1 MAPQRAISTAKS
13 VHELTSPARSLLN
26 LLAEGSQNVLRLTG
40 APLEL
45 ISRELAVY
53 EPAARG
59 YELKI
64 TPIGMTILRTHHIPT
79 RTVRPFPAPSSNGG
93 RLIRPAGY

>member
-1 MAPQRAISTAKS
+1 MAPQRAISSAKS

-26 LLAEGSQNVLRLTG
+26 QLSAGNQNVLRLTG

-59 YELKI
+59 YELKA
-64 TPIGMTILRTHHIPT
+64 TPLGLDILRLQHLPP
-79 RTVRPFPAPSSNGG
+79 RTLRKPVVMAASG
-93 RLIRPAGY
+93 RLIRSAGY

>member
-1 MAPQRAISTAKS
+1 MALQSAISSAKS
-13 VHELTSPARSLLN
+13 VHELTSPARSLLGA
-26 LLAEGSQNVLRLTG
+26 LSEGGQNVLRLTG

-45 ISRELAVY
+45 ISRELVSY

-64 TPIGMTILRTHHIPT
+64 TSLGLNILRMQHLPA
-79 RTVRPFPAPSSNGG
+79 RTLKPALKPADG
-93 RLIRPAGY
+93 RLIRSAGY